1 MDAILHEAWVL
12 FVGIG
17 SWFVNRLSSKLDD
30 LDKNKADADQIQE
43 AIKIHAKRLH
53 EMDRRVDKLGSTSIN
68 RDEFK
73 SDITLAHNRINDL
86 EQRKAERIHRVDI
99 KMKDG
104 GEHHDR

>member
-1 MDAILHEAWVL
+1 VENLIHDAWIL

-30 LDKNKADADQIQE
+30 LDKDKADSDAV
-43 AIKIHAKRLH
+43 KIHAKRLH
-53 EMDRRVDKLGSTSIN
+53 EIDRRLDQLGATSIS

-104 GEHHDR
+104 ENHDR

>member
-1 MDAILHEAWVL
+1 MENLIHDAWIL

-30 LDKNKADADQIQE
+30 LDKDKADSDAV
-43 AIKIHAKRLH
+43 KIHAKRLH
-53 EMDRRVDKLGSTSIN
+53 EMDRRVDQLGSTSIN

-104 GEHHDR
+104 ENHDR

>member
-1 MDAILHEAWVL
+1 
-12 FVGIG
+12 
-17 SWFVNRLSSKLDD
+17 
-30 LDKNKADADQIQE
+30 
-43 AIKIHAKRLH
+43 
-53 EMDRRVDKLGSTSIN
+53 MDRRVDQLGSTSIN

-104 GEHHDR
+104 ENHDR

>member
-17 SWFVNRLSSKLDD
+17 SWVVNRLSSKLDD

-53 EMDRRVDKLGSTSIN
+53 EMDRRVDQLGSTSIN

-104 GEHHDR
+104 ENHDR